1 MQRIRQQCLKK
12 KKKSASTTKKVFLD
26 HSENESSLISKV
38 SIHLET
44 LLFSLACS
52 SNLR

>member
-1 MQRIRQQCLKK
+1 MQRKRQQCLKK

-44 LLFSLACS
+44 LLLSLACS